1 MSISVD
7 ESNPVVG
14 FANAYG
20 KRDEKLS
27 TIYDCD
33 KECDEHRICVT
44 KVHM

>member
-1 MSISVD
+1 MYVQRNMSISVD

-27 TIYDCD
+27 TIYN
-33 KECDEHRICVT
+33 CDEE
-44 KVHM
+44 M